1 MDIQSSNYLLLSQA
15 LLSAALSKQ
24 DTSAS
29 SVSSLSNQTFLTLI
43 ESMLQQAAMTDSTG
57 QQDFSLLPNQ
67 LSTNLPKTTYSP
79 TIGGPQVSL
88 SYGTT
93 NPSALNGQ
101 LKGALAKSAS
111 LFEQAGKTYGIN
123 PALLAAISMHET
135 GNGNSRAVQVK
146 NNPAGM
152 MGKDG
157 LKSYASLQD
166 GIFDM
171 ARNLRKNYLD
181 EGKTSIAD
189 IGAKYAPIGSE
200 NDPGNLNSY
209 WVKGVQYYYDQ
220 LTKQT
225 TV

>member
-43 ESMLQQAAMTDSTG
+43 ESMLQQAAMTDSTS
-57 QQDFSLLPNQ
+57 QQDFSFLPNQ
-67 LSTNLPKTTYSP
+67 LGTNLPKTTYSP
-79 TIGGPQVSL
+79 TIGGPQFSL
-88 SYGTT
+88 SYNTT

-101 LKGALAKSAS
+101 LKGALANSGS
-111 LFEQAGKTYGIN
+111 LFEQAGKTYGVN

-135 GNGNSRAVQVK
+135 GNGNSRAVQIK

-152 MGKDG
+152 MGRDG

-166 GIFDM
+166 GVFDM

-181 EGKTSIAD
+181 AGKTSIAD
-189 IGAKYAPIGSE
+189 IGAKYAPIGAE
-200 NDPGNLNSY
+200 NDPSNLNSY
-209 WVKGVQYYYDQ
+209 WVKGVQSYYNQ
-220 LTKQT
+220 LTKQA